1 MAVQFT
7 HSSLDR
13 SLVIKNKDRKSNS
26 KLIVEKMSPSLQN
39 LCDEM
44 RLKDNIQN
52 TLIEENR
59 SKMSL
64 PQSIQNRLTHVAI
77 EQKQQRQKQARKE
90 RDRIESQKRIKIL
103 KSMTRWDEFK
113 DQRFLAIVSYIRAKK
128 YAVQKI
134 KWMRLFLIRDV
145 YCRVFN
151 VFRKAV
157 IKHKRGFFM
166 RILVL
171 KIQIKLKR

>member
-1 MAVQFT
+1 
-7 HSSLDR
+7 
-13 SLVIKNKDRKSNS
+13 
-26 KLIVEKMSPSLQN
+26 
-39 LCDEM
+39 
-44 RLKDNIQN
+44 
-52 TLIEENR
+52 
-59 SKMSL
+59 
-64 PQSIQNRLTHVAI
+64 
-77 EQKQQRQKQARKE
+77 
-90 RDRIESQKRIKIL
+90 
-103 KSMTRWDEFK
+103 MTRWDEFK

-151 VFRKAV
+151 IFSKAV
-157 IKHKRGFFM
+157 IKDKRGFFM